1 MNNRTK
7 SFSEPRFA
15 KVDHFFVSLFLISFV
30 FVFVSMLDIFGNII
44 RTNNKEE
51 LLFDRKKRLSDK
63 KKYISVF
70 FQDGVEA
77 TIQ

>member
-7 SFSEPRFA
+7 SFSDPRFA
-15 KVDHFFVSLFLISFV
+15 KADQFFVSLFLISFV

-44 RTNNKEE
+44 STNNKEE
-51 LLFDRKKRLSDK
+51 LLFDRKKRLRD

-70 FQDGVEA
+70 FQDELEA
-77 TIQ
+77 TI

>member
-7 SFSEPRFA
+7 SFSDPRFA
-15 KVDHFFVSLFLISFV
+15 KVDQFFVFVSLFLISFV

-51 LLFDRKKRLSDK
+51 LCLTEKN
-63 KKYISVF
+63 
-70 FQDGVEA
+70 G
-77 TIQ
+77 